1 MLGEWLF
8 AFVVV
13 LVIGRIWRYDMA
25 DDDREADKQVVKEA
39 LKEWL
44 DEKFME
50 FGKWTIS
57 GIAALVLAAIAYMIL
72 VAHGWRAPL

>member
-1 MLGEWLF
+1 
-8 AFVVV
+8 
-13 LVIGRIWRYDMA
+13 MA

-72 VAHGWRAPL
+72 ITHGWRAPL